1 MSLIWDINGPYNA
14 ASDRLASRFVASD
27 VHLTERRID
36 YAPYNLW
43 TWKWLGGLRDC
54 RRTGRSTDGLGRVW
68 ETFHCCRRGQTY
80 WRVLSTLLLF
90 VCAAV

>member
-1 MSLIWDINGPYNA
+1 LFDAKCLRNGTRCSHSYNKIIKMSLIWDINGPYNA

-43 TWKWLGGLRDC
+43 T
-54 RRTGRSTDGLGRVW
+54 
-68 ETFHCCRRGQTY
+68 
-80 WRVLSTLLLF
+80 
-90 VCAAV
+90 